1 MLGEAASLQPHSA
14 KWAGLYA
21 DFAKREKSNFV
32 ADAACVGSDAGS
44 VRHAIKTKN
53 AWFDILSARRI
64 RGEYRR
70 TDTPASHR
78 GDHP

>member
-1 MLGEAASLQPHSA
+1 MDLAGETRRGWEAGWLGKAALSQPHFA
-14 KWAGLYA
+14 KWAGLYV
-21 DFAKREKSNFV
+21 DFAKREKSKF
-32 ADAACVGSDAGS
+32 
-44 VRHAIKTKN
+44 REPKTKN
-53 AWFDILSARRI
+53 AWSDILSARRF

>member
-1 MLGEAASLQPHSA
+1 MDLARETWRRWGAGRLSKAPFLRPHFA
-14 KWAGLYA
+14 KWAGLYV
-21 DFAKREKSNFV
+21 DFTKREKSKF
-32 ADAACVGSDAGS
+32 
-44 VRHAIKTKN
+44 REPKTKN
-53 AWFDILSARRI
+53 AWSDILSARHF